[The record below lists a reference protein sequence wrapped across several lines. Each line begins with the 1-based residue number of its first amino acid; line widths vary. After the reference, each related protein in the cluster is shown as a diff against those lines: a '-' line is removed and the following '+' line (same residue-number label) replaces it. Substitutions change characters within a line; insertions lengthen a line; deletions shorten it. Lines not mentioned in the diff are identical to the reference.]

1 MKGGVHLYLLFAFVL
16 QFSVSLGIDK
26 YLPHT
31 FFTQLCDTPLCAY
44 TRVYSVT
51 LLCLNILVFSNIL
64 NKNAAEKKKKRM
76 QQNSLVDQWLGL
88 HAFIAGALVRSL
100 VWGH

>member
-64 NKNAAEKKKKRM
+64 NKNAAEKKKKECSRIPWWT
-76 QQNSLVDQWLGL
+76 SG
-88 HAFIAGALVRSL
+88 
-100 VWGH
+100 